1 MTINEN
7 RLEIRSH
14 SDELLKEVNQFMKNR
29 PHFQGTSSISKVEK
43 DLKEQVEVL
52 KRTLRKV

>member
-1 MTINEN
+1 MTVNKN

-14 SDELLKEVNQFMKNR
+14 SDELLKEVNHFMKNR
-29 PHFQGTSSISKVEK
+29 PHFQKTFSSSKVEI

-52 KRTLRKV
+52 KRILRKV